1 MTVYLHA
8 GTHKTGS
15 KSLQSLLSDSRD
27 HLLSLG
33 YDLYHG
39 RHGKGTN
46 HTELQL
52 ASMRPSRDSFARH
65 NWPHITPDEEYCR
78 TTRERI
84 AQFLDGSSTP
94 HQILTNEDLSYL
106 RHPDEFDRLAALV
119 GCPARDVRV
128 VLIVRQPRDFLRS
141 YTAQILKRPDRR
153 PSPDPSSALYVGSDS
168 WLCDLDP
175 LIGGFTATF
184 GRSPTVIRY

>member
-1 MTVYLHA
+1 
-8 GTHKTGS
+8 
-15 KSLQSLLSDSRD
+15 
-27 HLLSLG
+27 
-33 YDLYHG
+33 
-39 RHGKGTN
+39 
-46 HTELQL
+46 
-52 ASMRPSRDSFARH
+52 MRPSRDSFARH
-65 NWPHITPDEEYCR
+65 NWPHIIPDEEYCR

-119 GCPARDVRV
+119 GYPARDVRV

-184 GRSPTVIRY
+184 GRSPTVIRYEDAMRLHGSTIPPVLEALGLGHDALPWKSYFLNRSGPEEGAPQP